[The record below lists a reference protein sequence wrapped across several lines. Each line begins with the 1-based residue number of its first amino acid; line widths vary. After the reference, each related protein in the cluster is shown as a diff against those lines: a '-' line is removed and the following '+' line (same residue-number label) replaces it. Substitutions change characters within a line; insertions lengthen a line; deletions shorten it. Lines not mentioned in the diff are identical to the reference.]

1 MHISYIIIVLKKL
14 LSKLAISKKFKY
26 IIIICSLVNFLI
38 FINYPV
44 SAIRSVIVQSVNLI
58 AFCINRKSSFLNN
71 MCISLFIILAI
82 NPYNI
87 QSVGMWLSFGGV
99 LGIFLFYKFIFK
111 SIFPKKIIHNAF
123 KGKIIK
129 KIINFSLEQI
139 CLNFAVQIIIFPILW
154 YNFYSISLISFLS
167 NLITAPLIAPII
179 ILGYLSFLEEFIF
192 INIFSKINTIL
203 IEILFF
209 LVEVLSKLPFSMIYI
224 KKPNFIFLVV
234 YYVLIFFIIYKVNK
248 NTVINFLHFF
258 RLKSGKKS
266 MKLRI
271 KELKKAKVIIIFTIF
286 ILLFQTTTNIVNK
299 KLEIYFLDVGQ
310 GDCTV
315 IKTIDNKFIVI
326 DAGEGKESGYD
337 YGKNV
342 LFPFLINKGAKK
354 IDFLFISHF
363 DSDHIGGIFSI
374 IEEISI
380 GEVFISKQKENSKNL
395 EEFLK
400 IARKKAIKI
409 NLVNQG
415 DRINFEENLY
425 MDILWP
431 KDELQILE
439 NPINNNS
446 IVSKLVYK
454 NFSILFT
461 GDIEEIAEKEIL
473 NTYKNNL
480 DILNATILKVAHH
493 GSKTSSSLEFLK
505 EVKPKYALIGV
516 GKNNKFGHPS
526 SSVIQNLTE
535 NKVRIYRTD
544 ETGEITITVDK
555 KGNIAAIK
563 KYL

>member
-1 MHISYIIIVLKKL
+1 MKTPIHDFIVSYNKQNPKRFHMPGHKGASYLGCEAYDITEIVGADSLYEAHGIIKESELNA
-14 LSKLAISKKFKY
+14 SKLFNSRTFY
-26 IIIICSLVNFLI
+26 STEG
-38 FINYPV
+38 
-44 SAIRSVIVQSVNLI
+44 SSHAIRAMLSLTLQY
-58 AFCINRKSSFLNN
+58 AKEKSKN
-71 MCISLFIILAI
+71 
-82 NPYNI
+82 
-87 QSVGMWLSFGGV
+87 
-99 LGIFLFYKFIFK
+99 
-111 SIFPKKIIHNAF
+111 
-123 KGKIIK
+123 
-129 KIINFSLEQI
+129 
-139 CLNFAVQIIIFPILW
+139 
-154 YNFYSISLISFLS
+154 
-167 NLITAPLIAPII
+167 PLIWAARNAHSTFISAVALLDFSVKWLYSPHNT
-179 ILGYLSFLEEFIF
+179 YLSC
-192 INIFSKINTIL
+192 L
-203 IEILFF
+203 IE
-209 LVEVLSKLPFSMIYI
+209 
-224 KKPNFIFLVV
+224 PNTLD
-234 YYVLIFFIIYKVNK
+234 
-248 NTVINFLHFF
+248 
-258 RLKSGKKS
+258 
-266 MKLRI
+266 

-299 KLEIYFLDVGQ
+299 KLKIYFLDVGQ

-555 KGNIAAIK
+555 KGNIVAIK